1 MKEEPFCLTC
11 QFELPLTD
19 HFTNGKNAF
28 LKHFW
33 GRVNVTYGAALFT
46 FQKEGMVQKM
56 VHALKYRHKRD
67 VGSLL
72 GAFASRHM
80 IESGK
85 FNNIDCI
92 VPVPISSLRLK
103 KRGYNQAEIFGEG
116 IGKEVNIP
124 IHRKV
129 LIKVRD
135 TGTQTARSRQDRMEK
150 VANSFKVKKK
160 ALIKDRHIL
169 LVDDVITTGATLES
183 CASLLLK
190 EGARSISC
198 MTIAIAIN

>member
-1 MKEEPFCLTC
+1 M
-11 QFELPLTD
+11 
-19 HFTNGKNAF
+19 
-28 LKHFW
+28 KHFW
-33 GRVNVTYGAALFT
+33 GRVPITYGAAILT
-46 FQKEGMVQKM
+46 FQKEGMVQEM

-67 VGSLL
+67 VGNLL
-72 GAFASRHM
+72 GTFAARHM

-85 FNNIDCI
+85 FNDTDCI
-92 VPVPISSLRLK
+92 IPVPISSKRLK

-116 IGKEVNIP
+116 ISKEINIP
-124 IHRKV
+124 IHHNV

-160 ALIKDRHIL
+160 SLIKDMHIL

-190 EGARSISC
+190 EGAQAISC
-198 MTIAIAIN
+198 MTIAIATE